1 VDLKEGG
8 DTFWLMANRKANDW
22 HWIEDSNFILLV
34 DGERFTGV
42 GAVRDSEVSQEQ
54 GFFETKVL
62 CNEEIHCGGDFG
74 IMELIANSQMTKFRL
89 GNVDFVLPPELVS
102 DIKEIT
108 SDVIANGGYGA
119 D

>member
-1 VDLKEGG
+1 
-8 DTFWLMANRKANDW
+8 
-22 HWIEDSNFILLV
+22 
-34 DGERFTGV
+34 
-42 GAVRDSEVSQEQ
+42 
-54 GFFETKVL
+54 
-62 CNEEIHCGGDFG
+62 
-74 IMELIANSQMTKFRL
+74 MTKFRL